1 MPNIVEDVET
11 EVQYME
17 DMDVQWI
24 SLVDKGANRTPF
36 KIIKTEDAMEEVI
49 QSIITPLAKD
59 FDNYKAL
66 HEWPEEFKILK
77 TENHGEYSKFISIN
91 IEDIDPSSVKLV
103 RLSED
108 EHVFAIVG
116 IPLKMEGANIIYKSV
131 MRSPVSNDSPEGGDG
146 GGGCDGNSCD
156 NGMYVQTFGD
166 LFFEELDNMLKV
178 VIGSMELTEM
188 TNKMKKTIVF
198 NALDSFKSFLA
209 VGLDASASQLAVA
222 KREKRQIQRSEVNM
236 DVKDEMVTEVIVE
249 KVEAS
254 EPAPVVE
261 TVVAAEPKEYV
272 NKTEEKLLEML
283 AVLTQKI
290 EDLSVKTDSI
300 VKKEEPEVVEKV
312 EEVKEEVVKTEG
324 VTVVPFAK
332 FEETLDGM
340 KVKLEKLEQLVEKID
355 ADVPEPSVV
364 QEPVVKEE
372 PVVRNESPFSGIFG
386 NLRRK

>member
-1 MPNIVEDVET
+1 
-11 EVQYME
+11 
-17 DMDVQWI
+17 
-24 SLVDKGANRTPF
+24 
-36 KIIKTEDAMEEVI
+36 
-49 QSIITPLAKD
+49 
-59 FDNYKAL
+59 
-66 HEWPEEFKILK
+66 
-77 TENHGEYSKFISIN
+77 
-91 IEDIDPSSVKLV
+91 
-103 RLSED
+103 
-108 EHVFAIVG
+108 
-116 IPLKMEGANIIYKSV
+116 
-131 MRSPVSNDSPEGGDG
+131 
-146 GGGCDGNSCD
+146 
-156 NGMYVQTFGD
+156 
-166 LFFEELDNMLKV
+166 
-178 VIGSMELTEM
+178 
-188 TNKMKKTIVF
+188 
-198 NALDSFKSFLA
+198 
-209 VGLDASASQLAVA
+209 
-222 KREKRQIQRSEVNM
+222 M